1 MTTVSIRLPDPLLK
15 AAEEGAKA
23 LHVPRA
29 EYFRLAIEEKN
40 TRMTEENRRQR
51 LIRASH
57 RVRAESMAI
66 KAEFDAIEP
75 DVGA

>member
-40 TRMTEENRRQR
+40 TRLTEENRRQK
-51 LIRASH
+51 LICASH

-66 KAEFDAIEP
+66 NAEFDAIEP